1 MRNIA
6 MAIFLIGISLWI
18 LSLKFVNLENKR
30 AQLEKAQERLTSLK
44 SAATQIKLLEE
55 EIKALEE
62 KLPELQKALPS
73 EADIEVLVKKF
84 SSFASHSGVK
94 LLSISSSR
102 SRRLPNEDPYLLWEI
117 SMKGGSRT
125 YDSLLS
131 FLKRI
136 KKMKRALEPVNMEVK
151 FNKNWLNKR
160 NETRL
165 LITGKF
171 RTFIRRQR

>member
-1 MRNIA
+1 MRNTAI
-6 MAIFLIGISLWI
+6 AIFLMGASLWI
-18 LSLKFVNLENKR
+18 LSLKFLDLESKR
-30 AQLEKAQERLTSLK
+30 SQLEKAQERLASLK
-44 SAATQIKLLEE
+44 SAAAQIRLLEE

-84 SSFASHSGVK
+84 SSFASYSGVK

-102 SRRLPNEDPYLLWEI
+102 SRRLSSEDPYLLWEI
-117 SMKGGSRT
+117 SMRGGSRT
-125 YDSLLS
+125 YESLLS

-136 KKMKRALEPVNMEVK
+136 KEMKRALEPVNMEVK
-151 FNKNWLNKR
+151 FNKDWLSKKH
-160 NETRL
+160 EPRL

-171 RTFIRRQR
+171 RTFIRR